1 MHSTLLLDN
10 VLNLL
15 ILLHFVC
22 RVILPQLQACR
33 KCPIKLGSLFLTFE
47 EDLLNYSMYFKNMP
61 QQTRLMNEGGI
72 QFFANVSKRISDPF
86 MLQSYLIKPFQRM
99 TKYRLF
105 LEDMIKHSV
114 KSDLKGKLK
123 EYYDNLKVW
132 KRNTY
137 LSV

>member
-1 MHSTLLLDN
+1 MHYDYIPPPLSLSLLY
-10 VLNLL
+10 
-15 ILLHFVC
+15 

-61 QQTRLMNEGGI
+61 HQTKLMNEGGI
-72 QFFANVSKRISDPF
+72 HFFANVSQRVGDKF
-86 MLQSYLIKPFQRM
+86 TLQSYLIKPFQRM
-99 TKYRLF
+99 TKYKLF

-123 EYYDNLKVW
+123 EYYDHLKVQEC
-132 KRNTY
+132 KQLTFCRH
-137 LSV
+137 S

>member
-1 MHSTLLLDN
+1 MLLYY
-10 VLNLL
+10 
-15 ILLHFVC
+15 VC
-22 RVILPQLQACR
+22 SVILPELRACR

-72 QFFANVSKRISDPF
+72 QFFANVSKRIGDQF
-86 MLQSYLIKPFQRM
+86 TLQSYLIKPFQRM

-123 EYYDNLKVW
+123 EYYDNLKV
-132 KRNTY
+132 REGEQFT
-137 LSV
+137 S